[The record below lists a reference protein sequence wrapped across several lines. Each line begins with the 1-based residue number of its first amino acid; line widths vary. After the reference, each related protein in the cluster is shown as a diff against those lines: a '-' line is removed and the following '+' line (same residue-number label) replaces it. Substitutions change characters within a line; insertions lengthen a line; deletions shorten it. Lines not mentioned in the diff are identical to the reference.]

1 MFLVAFVLV
10 VPNLEKDSCIREIE
24 NQQFNDG
31 KEDIQREDGE
41 GSRFCEVSKYSGL
54 SNAMRVPNT
63 APLLSSTL
71 YRGEHRSFRAYLN
84 SHCMG
89 CMIA

>member
-31 KEDIQREDGE
+31 KEDIQREYGE
-41 GSRFCEVSKYSGL
+41 GSRF
-54 SNAMRVPNT
+54 
-63 APLLSSTL
+63 
-71 YRGEHRSFRAYLN
+71 
-84 SHCMG
+84 
-89 CMIA
+89 